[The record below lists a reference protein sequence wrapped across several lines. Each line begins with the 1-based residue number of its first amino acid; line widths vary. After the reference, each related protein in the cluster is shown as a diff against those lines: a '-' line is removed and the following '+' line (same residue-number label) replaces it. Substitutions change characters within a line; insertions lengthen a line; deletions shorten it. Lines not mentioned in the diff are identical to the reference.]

1 MDNVYLASGFTG
13 RGLMEAPGIGRG
25 LMELITTGEY
35 QTINLSCFN
44 PTRVLN
50 KEKRLEPY
58 VI

>member
-1 MDNVYLASGFTG
+1 
-13 RGLMEAPGIGRG
+13 MESPGIGRG

-35 QTINLSCFN
+35 QSIDLTCFD
-44 PTRVLN
+44 PGRVLN

>member
-1 MDNVYLASGFTG
+1 MKIVE
-13 RGLMEAPGIGRG
+13 LMEAVGIGRG